1 MLRTKIKPP
10 YFELGPKN
18 YMLDRRVE
26 ELSATVR
33 KAAERYDIRAIYSA
47 PFIHLERIADAFA
60 GSEHCYVFA
69 PYMDDLPLD
78 SKTGSAMPERLKAC
92 GVQGVYINHSS
103 LPQSLGAMIRM
114 QARAEHLGL
123 YTMAC
128 ADSVKEIQATA
139 IIAPDIIIAEPEELI
154 GSGQSADAEYIRAS
168 SPQPTPSIQRLASS
182 SARASAAARM
192 STNAYTMAPM
202 PPAAPRAYSAPTI
215 RKARSTRC
223 LRLCAGAGMTD
234 RNNGNAPIIKEE
246 LS

>member
-26 ELSATVR
+26 DLAATVR

-69 PYMDDLPLD
+69 PYMDDLPPD
-78 SKTGSAMPERLKAC
+78 SKAGSAMPERLKAC

-114 QARAEHLGL
+114 QARAERLGL

-128 ADSVKEIQATA
+128 ADSIKEIQATA
-139 IIAPDIIIAEPEELI
+139 VIAPDIIIAEPEELI
-154 GSGQSADAEYIRAS
+154 GSGQSADAEYIR
-168 SPQPTPSIQRLASS
+168 TSI
-182 SARASAAARM
+182 AAVH
-192 STNAYTMAPM
+192 SINPEI
-202 PPAAPRAYSAPTI
+202 SVLI
-215 RKARSTRC
+215 
-223 LRLCAGAGMTD
+223 GAGISSGEDVYKCIYNGADATGSASGIFRSDDPESKIYEMFEAVRRGWDD
-234 RNNGNAPIIKEE
+234 RQKQR
-246 LS
+246 